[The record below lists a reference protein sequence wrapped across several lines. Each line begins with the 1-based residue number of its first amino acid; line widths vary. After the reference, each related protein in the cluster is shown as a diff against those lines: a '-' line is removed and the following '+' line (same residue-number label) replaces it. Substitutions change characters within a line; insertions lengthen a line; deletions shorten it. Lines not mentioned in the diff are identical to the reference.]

1 MSRVYQKWFITD
13 LNTAT
18 GEIIGYNGEPR
29 LLDSWIEIP
38 LGGDGVPMYGPGDFY
53 IDGVFKK
60 RYDVLPAPEPEPVP
74 PPPPAKKKVVIT
86 GVTPVVFAND
96 EFTEVMVDETT
107 AFTVTGTIED
117 TKDGVIVVQV
127 GWKGDS
133 SLFRGIVSK
142 GKLTIQIYFPDSG
155 TATLNS
161 WGINYGKQ
169 DQPYEMTEC
178 RFDVLRKIPGI
189 A

>member
-1 MSRVYQKWFITD
+1 MPTAFRKWYVADYNPT
-13 LNTAT
+13 T
-18 GEIIGYNGEPR
+18 GEILDYQPEPKR
-29 LLDSWIEIP
+29 LDSWFEIP
-38 LGGDGVPMYGPGDFY
+38 LAEDGGPLYSTGDFY
-53 IDGVFKK
+53 IDGVFKR
-60 RYDVLPAPEPEPVP
+60 RYDVLPSPAPEPT
-74 PPPPAKKKVVIT
+74 PPAPPKKKVVIT
-86 GVTPVVFAND
+86 GVAPVVFAND
-96 EFTEVMVDETT
+96 EFTEVMVDEIT
-107 AFTVTGTIED
+107 ALTVTGTIED

-142 GKLTIQIYFPDSG
+142 GKLTIQMYFPDSG